1 MKKNI
6 FTTLVLVLLVM
17 AGCSR
22 SESTPTDSATPNDSA
37 NTTQDADDPKQDV
50 TFDQTDNSVYTPSG
64 ELLINLTWLN
74 DVGKL
79 NASVTLSKMAV
90 TSEDDFE
97 AYVIGE
103 AYEIQDFFGD
113 VQDLISWYKSDG
125 KNENSER
132 GGFELY
138 GDWWNISD
146 LKIEDLEMEMQQT
159 EFYYVFRFFRGT
171 SGSNQKGPKSWV
183 PFELKCLCV

>member
-1 MKKNI
+1 MKKTI

-22 SESTPTDSATPNDSA
+22 SESTPTGPATSNGPTND
-37 NTTQDADDPKQDV
+37 DASV
-50 TFDQTDNSVYTPSG
+50 TFDSTDNSLYTPSG

-125 KNENSER
+125 ENENSER

-146 LKIEDLEMEMQQT
+146 LKIEDLEMEMQQVD
-159 EFYYVFRFFRGT
+159 YYYIFRFYRD
-171 SGSNQKGPKSWV
+171 
-183 PFELKCLCV
+183 